1 MRNLSVFIRLLYQ
14 FNQRIEWQKVNN
26 LIKNDISC
34 RIAYATHLYPRPKG
48 RGFTFDVIK
57 KAQMAPFYW
66 TYLFTVLTICIIS
79 NSAKLFT
86 LKQLSHFKVKI
97 FDFTVTKKCYAD
109 ACTELEDVARLQPL
123 QHGMSNKACAEI
135 HLKYNAGQTSIEETD
150 MPQYKAP
157 LRDMQFV
164 LHELLNAEDHYAKLP
179 AFQENVSRELV
190 DQYLEAA
197 ADFCENELSPLNQ
210 VGDREGCTWN
220 DGVVTTPTGFKEAY
234 QKYIEL
240 GFPSLSAEEQYG
252 GQGLPVSLGNVISEM
267 VGTANWAWGM
277 YPGLSHGA
285 VRTLEHH
292 GSDEQKATYLP
303 KLVSGEWTGTMCL
316 TESHAGSD
324 LGIIRTK
331 AEPQADGSYAIS
343 GEKIFISAGEHDM
356 AENIVH
362 IVLAR
367 LPGAPKGTKGI
378 SLFIVPKFNLNADG
392 SLGERNG
399 VRCGSIEHKMG
410 IHGNATCVINF
421 DNAKGFLIGPEN
433 RGLNCMFTFMN
444 TARIGTA
451 IQGLSAS
458 EGSFQGALAYAKD
471 RLAMRSLS
479 GPKAPEKEADPIIVH
494 PAVRNMLLTQKA
506 FAEGGRAL
514 VYLLSLHADI
524 VEQGA
529 TEEER
534 KFSDNILSLLT
545 PIAKAFL
552 TETGSESAKHGVQ
565 VFGGHGFISEH
576 GMEQIVRDTRISCLY
591 EGTTEIQ
598 AIDLLGRK
606 VLGTQGAMLK
616 DFTKIIH
623 KFAEANKDNAA
634 MQEFVEPLAAL
645 NKEWGDLT
653 MQIGMRAMQN
663 PEEVGAAAVDYMY
676 FSGYVTLAYLWA
688 RMALVAQEALAAGT
702 TDVDF
707 YNAKVATARFYFK
720 KILPRVRSHV
730 DVIATGVE
738 PLFALDA
745 EHFAF

>member
-1 MRNLSVFIRLLYQ
+1 MRL
-14 FNQRIEWQKVNN
+14 
-26 LIKNDISC
+26 
-34 RIAYATHLYPRPKG
+34 
-48 RGFTFDVIK
+48 
-57 KAQMAPFYW
+57 FYW

-109 ACTELEDVARLQPL
+109 ACTELEDVARLQPF

-164 LHELLNAEDHYAKLP
+164 LHELLNAEDHYSKLP

-378 SLFIVPKFNLNADG
+378 SLFIVPKFNVNADG

-451 IQGLSAS
+451 VQGLAAS
-458 EGSFQGALAYAKD
+458 EGSFQGALTYAKD

-552 TETGSESAKHGVQ
+552 TETGYESANHGVQ

-576 GMEQIVRDTRISCLY
+576 GMEQIVRDTRIACLY

-707 YNAKVATARFYFK
+707 YNAKVTTARFYFK